1 MANYKKVLL
10 GALNLFIYLLYSSVL
25 FPTAQTILSD
35 WMNKKLRLE
44 LEMDEGDEEEDEEEQ
59 TEEPPAN
66 LNYRNFNGTDLC
78 CYKKQ
83 HEQITFDYYYYYYD
97 DFLDMYSQLALEDES
112 FEVRQFLQDLM
123 ETDVMDCETV
133 QGLRLD
139 KDNEKKRGRDPNVT
153 MQIRHKQVKER
164 RAQREAER
172 ERQRKEQEARWEALE
187 EAKRLEGGEQ
197 RRRKQEAQRQEQL
210 LQQEVVRL
218 RREMQE
224 KRSMEQLARK
234 RSLTITLYRAGQ

>member
-10 GALNLFIYLLYSSVL
+10 GAVL

-44 LEMDEGDEEEDEEEQ
+44 LEMDEEEDEEEQ
-59 TEEPPAN
+59 TEEQPAN

-78 CYKKQ
+78 CYNKQ
-83 HEQITFDYYYYYYD
+83 YEQITFDYYYF
-97 DFLDMYSQLALEDES
+97 FLDMYSQLALEDES

-153 MQIRHKQVKER
+153 MEIRHRQVKER
-164 RAQREAER
+164 RAQRETER
-172 ERQRKEQEARWEALE
+172 ERQRREQEARREALE
-187 EAKRLEGGEQ
+187 EAKRLEGEEQ

-234 RSLTITLYRAGQ
+234 RSLTISLYRAGQ